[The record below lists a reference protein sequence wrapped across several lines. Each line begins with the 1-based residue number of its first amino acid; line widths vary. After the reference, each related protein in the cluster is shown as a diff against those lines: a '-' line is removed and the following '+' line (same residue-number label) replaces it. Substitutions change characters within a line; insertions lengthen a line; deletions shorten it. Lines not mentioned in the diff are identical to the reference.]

1 MRSYDIVGR
10 VFLAARSYDIVAHVC
25 CIATRSYDIVAH
37 VCCIATRICG
47 IVASSDLLGCDFT
60 RVS

>member
-10 VFLAARSYDIVAHVC
+10 VFLAA
-25 CIATRSYDIVAH
+25 RSYDIVAH